1 MAASRAR
8 RRLPISLICAQLRDH
23 IRDLDCSPGRLGAA
37 IDFILETARAG
48 LVFVVEAQDRVDHRN
63 AVVDGNSLQRVR
75 HRPAQI
81 VRMIRFAFKD
91 HADGDNGVAAALLHR
106 ELAHNQR
113 NFERARNLEQRGR
126 DAGNQSAQLRN
137 EVIDQPL
144 HIGGVELAGYDREM
158 SFGGAKNGRARGN
171 QIRHGL
177 LILQQARLGK
187 TSNPQSWSP
196 AALRALALFG
206 TSRRKVGSR
215 QRLDPQ
221 SRSPAALRALAL
233 LGTSRRKVGCR
244 QRLDPQ
250 SRSPAAL
257 RAFALFGTSRRKVGS
272 RQRLDPRSRSP
283 AALRALALLGTSRRK
298 VGSRQRLDPQS
309 RSPAALRAL
318 ALFGTSRRKVGSRQR
333 LDPQS
338 RSPAALRA
346 LALFGT
352 SRRKVGSRQRLDPQS
367 RSPAALRAL
376 ALLGTSRRKVG
387 CRQRLDPQSRSPAA
401 LRALALFGTSRRKVG
416 SRQRLDPQSR
426 SPAALRAL
434 ALLGTSRRKV
444 GCRQRLDPQSRS
456 PAALRALALFGTSRR
471 KVGSRQRLDPQSRSP
486 AALRALALLGTS
498 RRKVGSRQRLDPQSR
513 SPAALRALA
522 LLGTSRR
529 KVGCRQRRAIM
540 PASELEMRES
550 FLRERLASV
559 DLGVFAFRAAHAY
572 ANEDIAFQNVKRSTH
587 AIRCP
592 ISGIADALD
601 FFRWP
606 SLFLILFAQTLPLFL
621 IALFL
626 FHFAFVAAE
635 CVYPKIFRI
644 TRLGRCRIALRHREA
659 DRLVEGLRVIETLR
673 DPETAVGL
681 FARFYVLDRRA
692 LNGLDFFGRN

>member
-37 IDFILETARAG
+37 IYFILETARAG
-48 LVFVVEAQDRVDHRN
+48 LVFVVEAQDRVDHRD
-63 AVVDGNSLQRVR
+63 AVVDDNSLQRVR

-106 ELAHNQR
+106 ELAHNER

-126 DAGNQSAQLRN
+126 HAGNQSAQLRN

-144 HIGGVELAGYDREM
+144 YIGGVELAGYDWEM
-158 SFGGAKNGRARGN
+158 SFGGAKNARARGN

-187 TSNPQSWSP
+187 TSNPQS
-196 AALRALALFG
+196 
-206 TSRRKVGSR
+206 
-215 QRLDPQ
+215 
-221 SRSPAALRALAL
+221 
-233 LGTSRRKVGCR
+233 
-244 QRLDPQ
+244 
-250 SRSPAAL
+250 
-257 RAFALFGTSRRKVGS
+257 
-272 RQRLDPRSRSP
+272 
-283 AALRALALLGTSRRK
+283 
-298 VGSRQRLDPQS
+298 

-318 ALFGTSRRKVGSRQR
+318 ALF
-333 LDPQS
+333 
-338 RSPAALRA
+338 
-346 LALFGT
+346 
-352 SRRKVGSRQRLDPQS
+352 
-367 RSPAALRAL
+367 
-376 ALLGTSRRKVG
+376 
-387 CRQRLDPQSRSPAA
+387 
-401 LRALALFGTSRRKVG
+401 
-416 SRQRLDPQSR
+416 
-426 SPAALRAL
+426 
-434 ALLGTSRRKV
+434 
-444 GCRQRLDPQSRS
+444 
-456 PAALRALALFGTSRR
+456 
-471 KVGSRQRLDPQSRSP
+471 
-486 AALRALALLGTS
+486 GTS